1 MDKPTQPKPSQSSKY
16 VYVPGNQASA
26 TTSSTFS
33 GLEGASHH
41 QHNHHQLQG
50 EDWKDDGGGDSGL
63 EDGAQTDFVHQE
75 EQGTSLSLTTFSQ
88 EPVLKVVKP
97 GAKQTTAGK
106 SRLVTKAV
114 MDKRKPIGQSETT
127 GRGKGQ
133 QQVKKSI
140 WDRLG
145 NKAGVAAKG
154 KGKVRYCVQLLYR
167 SL

>member
-1 MDKPTQPKPSQSSKY
+1 M
-16 VYVPGNQASA
+16 YVPGNQASA
-26 TTSSTFS
+26 TTSSTSS
-33 GLEGASHH
+33 GLEGASNH
-41 QHNHHQLQG
+41 QHYHHQLQG

-63 EDGAQTDFVHQE
+63 EDGAQSDFVHQE
-75 EQGTSLSLTTFSQ
+75 

-114 MDKRKPIGQSETT
+114 MDKRKLIGQSETT
-127 GRGKGQ
+127 GSGKGQ
-133 QQVKKSI
+133 QQAKKSI

-154 KGKVRYCVQLLYR
+154 KGKV
-167 SL
+167 